1 MDFTIPADICRLN
14 FKKFSEN
21 FVNLLLM
28 HKAITSSILSSRL
41 LFQSARH
48 TRYPAVHRT
57 AGYTLVP
64 YGFDSHLDYLKTKTD
79 TQNGCLFLFGASEG
93 NPAASGSSR
102 PLAGLS
108 QAGFDQ
114 RLLERSP
121 DVRAY
126 AAALPGSIPILIILK
141 QKQTPKM
148 DVCFCLELVK
158 GIEPPT
164 CSLRMSCSTI
174 EPH

>member
-64 YGFDSHLDYLKTKTD
+64 HGFDSHLDYLKTKAD
-79 TQNGCLFLFGASEG
+79 TQYGCLLLFGASEG
-93 NPAASGSSR
+93 NRTPN
-102 PLAGLS
+102 
-108 QAGFDQ
+108 
-114 RLLERSP
+114 LL
-121 DVRAY
+121 
-126 AAALPGSIPILIILK
+126 I
-141 QKQTPKM
+141 TN
-148 DVCFCLELVK
+148 EL
-158 GIEPPT
+158 
-164 CSLRMSCSTI
+164 LY
-174 EPH
+174 H